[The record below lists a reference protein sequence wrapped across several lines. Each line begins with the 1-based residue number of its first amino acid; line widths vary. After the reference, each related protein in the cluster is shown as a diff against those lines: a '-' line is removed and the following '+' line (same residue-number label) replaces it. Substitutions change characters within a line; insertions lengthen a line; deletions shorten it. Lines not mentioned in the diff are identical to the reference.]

1 LIPGGADLPFD
12 SRPSAPHKHIMI
24 QIIVERW
31 SQRDGTVDWLWSIWQ
46 AGERKH
52 MGGAH
57 DDADSAEMEAR
68 AACHQYLGQ
77 PPDDV
82 TVL

>member
-1 LIPGGADLPFD
+1 
-12 SRPSAPHKHIMI
+12 MI

-31 SQRDGTVDWLWSIWQ
+31 SQRDGSVDWLWSIWQ

-52 MGGAH
+52 MGGALK
-57 DDADSAEMEAR
+57 DAESAEMAAR

>member
-1 LIPGGADLPFD
+1 
-12 SRPSAPHKHIMI
+12 MI

-31 SQRDGTVDWLWSIWQ
+31 SQRDGSVDWLWSIWQ
-46 AGERKH
+46 DGERKQ

-57 DDADSAEMEAR
+57 DDVNSAEMEAR
-68 AACHQYLGQ
+68 AACQQSFGQ
-77 PPDDV
+77 LPDDV

>member
-1 LIPGGADLPFD
+1 
-12 SRPSAPHKHIMI
+12 
-24 QIIVERW
+24 
-31 SQRDGTVDWLWSIWQ
+31 
-46 AGERKH
+46 
-52 MGGAH
+52 MGGALK
-57 DDADSAEMEAR
+57 DADSAEMEAR

>member
-1 LIPGGADLPFD
+1 
-12 SRPSAPHKHIMI
+12 MI
-24 QIIVERW
+24 GIIVERW
-31 SQRDGTVDWLWSIWQ
+31 SQRDGSVEWLWSIWQ
-46 AGERKH
+46 DGARKH

-68 AACHQYLGQ
+68 AACHQFFGQ

-82 TVL
+82 TIL

>member
-1 LIPGGADLPFD
+1 VSVGDGPHPFD
-12 SRPSAPHKHIMI
+12 SRGFAPHKHSMI
-24 QIIVERW
+24 QIIIERW
-31 SQRDGTVDWLWSIWQ
+31 SQRDGSVDWLWSIWQ
-46 AGERKH
+46 DGARKN

-57 DDADSAEMEAR
+57 DDAASAEMEAR
-68 AACHQYLGQ
+68 AACHQHFGQ

>member
-1 LIPGGADLPFD
+1 
-12 SRPSAPHKHIMI
+12 MI

-31 SQRDGTVDWLWSIWQ
+31 SQRDGSVDWLWSIWQ

-52 MGGAH
+52 MGGALK
-57 DDADSAEMEAR
+57 DAESAEMEAR
-68 AACHQYLGQ
+68 AVCHQYLGQ